1 MTDSTQLEIIFLKQ
15 AVEKQFSRRL
25 STSADFAALSE
36 DMEEKVSPSTLKRIW
51 GYVGMQVT
59 PRTITLD
66 VLSRYVGF
74 RDWRAFRAA
83 LQSTS
88 FSSSGYFNSERIDSN
103 SLQTGDVF
111 QIGWRPDRV
120 VTLEYKGEQSFK
132 VIKSENSKLQAGDEF
147 SAASIVKGFPLLLA
161 EIRRGG
167 ETTPS
172 YIAGRDGGIVFIKKV

>member
-15 AVEKQFSRRL
+15 AVEKQFARRL
-25 STSADFAALSE
+25 STTADFVALSE
-36 DMEEKVSPSTLKRIW
+36 DMEEKVSPYTLKRLW

-83 LQSTS
+83 LQTSS
-88 FSSSGYFNSERIDSN
+88 FSSSGYFNSERIDSGT
-103 SLQTGDVF
+103 LQKGDVF

-120 VTLEYKGEQSFK
+120 VTLEYKGEQTFR
-132 VIKSENSKLQAGDEF
+132 VIGSENSKLEVGDEF
-147 SAASIVKGFPLLLA
+147 CASSIVKGFPLVLP
-161 EIRRGG
+161 EIRRGN